1 MQIINN
7 NWEIV
12 ETDPLLLHLQLI
24 TVTTNQQLQ
33 GCAVRI
39 KKDSL
44 ATKQFTYCTTY
55 SAHVAIYMERTKR
68 KLKEH
73 IDEQE
78 MKSNPRQIN
87 STVHVN
93 TQSRRCRGHEGYEE
107 KTP

>member
-1 MQIINN
+1 
-7 NWEIV
+7 
-12 ETDPLLLHLQLI
+12 
-24 TVTTNQQLQ
+24 
-33 GCAVRI
+33 
-39 KKDSL
+39 
-44 ATKQFTYCTTY
+44 
-55 SAHVAIYMERTKR
+55 MERTKR

-107 KTP
+107 KTPWIFSVSPFLKEEEEEEGKEEEDDEEDGKEQEERKEEEDEELEEEEEGEDEEEEEKGYIE